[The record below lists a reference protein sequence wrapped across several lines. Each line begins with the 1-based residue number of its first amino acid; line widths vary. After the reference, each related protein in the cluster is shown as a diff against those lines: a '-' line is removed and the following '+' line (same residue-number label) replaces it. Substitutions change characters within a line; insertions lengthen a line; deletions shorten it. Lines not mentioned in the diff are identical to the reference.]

1 MISFTPINYQ
11 KIPLGDGW
19 NLNVL
24 SKSIATI
31 TDPKGKRKTS
41 YFGFDTKEKA
51 LEFMAQH
58 RSQVSAA
65 IVRESQRLS
74 QYAWEC
80 KIWQCPTELILS
92 QLNQQSP

>member
-1 MISFTPINYQ
+1 MTALNKINCQ
-11 KIPLGDGW
+11 KVPLGDGW
-19 NLNVL
+19 HLNIV

-31 TDPKGKRKTS
+31 TDPKGNRKTS
-41 YFGFDTKEKA
+41 YFGFDSKEKA
-51 LEFMAQH
+51 LQFMVQH

-74 QYAWEC
+74 HYAWEC

-92 QLNQQSP
+92 ELNQKQP

>member
-1 MISFTPINYQ
+1 MIFFTSINYQ
-11 KIPLGDGW
+11 KISLGDGW

-31 TDPKGKRKTS
+31 TDPKGNRKTS

-51 LEFMAQH
+51 LEFIAEH